1 MINIKGNIVKKS
13 VARVIIPFIQVFAL
27 YVIVHGDSGP
37 GGGFQGGVILGASV
51 ILYAIIFGA
60 EAGRRWVSQTMT
72 DIFNCIG
79 VLIYAGVGI
88 VALFVGGKFLE
99 YNILPIGH
107 SAHVASHYGIL
118 FIEIGVGVTVASV
131 MITIF
136 FETAERDPKICDPEL
151 PDDKECEID

>member
-13 VARVIIPFIQVFAL
+13 VARVVTPFIQLFAL

-72 DIFNCIG
+72 DIFNSIG
-79 VLIYAGVGI
+79 VLIYAGVGV
-88 VALFVGGKFLE
+88 VALFVGGKFLVIE
-99 YNILPIGH
+99 ESELFRASGVEGFSGSFLIESKELLAGGESDKKIGET
-107 SAHVASHYGIL
+107 VGITQA
-118 FIEIGVGVTVASV
+118 GQA
-131 MITIF
+131 
-136 FETAERDPKICDPEL
+136 
-151 PDDKECEID
+151 